1 MNFNIIVKNKII
13 YIIKKI
19 KIKYISYLN
28 INNELNLFI

>member
-13 YIIKKI
+13 YIIQII